1 MDEDSFAGIYA
12 VDDEVEA
19 ALQDFSSLSEDYL
32 KNKTDISHLRL
43 NIPSSISQI
52 LNPNGLPVVRNL
64 LPRAVDDVRHFVRD
78 HELEILA
85 QITRDFGGYLC
96 CELVPQ
102 EEGVFDFDRPD
113 QFVLQVLL
121 LNWHLH
127 FEVLL
132 ITIELI
138 NKLFQSNVLLEV

>member
-1 MDEDSFAGIYA
+1 MIRD
-12 VDDEVEA
+12 
-19 ALQDFSSLSEDYL
+19 
-32 KNKTDISHLRL
+32 
-43 NIPSSISQI
+43 
-52 LNPNGLPVVRNL
+52 L
-64 LPRAVDDVRHFVRD
+64 LPSAVNDVRHFIRN
-78 HELEILA
+78 HKLQILA
-85 QITRDFGGYLC
+85 EITRDSGGYLC

-102 EEGVFDFDRPD
+102 EEGVFDFDCPD

-138 NKLFQSNVLLEV
+138 NKLF